1 MEVAKKIIISG
12 CGKIGKTIIESLL
25 LEGHDVTVIDNDPK
39 VISDITNIYDVI
51 GVCGNGA
58 DADILLEADV
68 ENAELM
74 VSVTSSDELNML
86 SCFLAKK
93 LGAKYT
99 VARIRNPEYND
110 KNLSFVREQ
119 MDISLTINP
128 ELFAALN
135 LYNLLKLPS
144 AAKVETFS
152 GRKFEIVEIKLKPD
166 SLLDGLKIADL
177 RNKFK
182 AKFLISAVL
191 RNEEAY
197 IPDGNFVLK
206 SGDKICI
213 SANTI
218 EIVRLMREMGIQQN
232 PAKKIMI
239 LGGGKLAFYLAK
251 ILSEGNNSVTVVEK
265 NPSVCEAF
273 CEALPK
279 ITVVNADGTDQ
290 EVLLEEGIL
299 SVDAF
304 VSLTGLDE
312 QNILMSAYAL
322 SKSVPK
328 VITKINRAELMPLA
342 ENWGL
347 DTVVSPKMTVSD
359 IIVRYARA
367 LENSQGSSVET
378 LYKLLDDKV
387 EVLEFIVKDDF
398 SAIEIPFKELSLKKN
413 ILVAGIMRNRKTII
427 PSGDDMLLPNDRVI
441 IIAANQHINKL
452 SDILR

>member
-1 MEVAKKIIISG
+1 MYIVING
-12 CGKIGKTIIESLL
+12 CGKIGRTIVASLL
-25 LEGHDVTVIDNDPK
+25 EEGHDVTIIDNNPS
-39 VISDITNIYDVI
+39 VVSDMTNIYDVM

-58 DADILLEADV
+58 DADVLLEAGV

-74 VSVTSSDELNML
+74 VSVAGSDELNML

-99 VARIRNPEYND
+99 IARIRNPEYND
-110 KNLSFVREQ
+110 NNLGFVREQ
-119 MDISLTINP
+119 MDISLTLNP
-128 ELFAALN
+128 ELLTSVN
-135 LYNLLKLPS
+135 LYKLLKLPS
-144 AAKVETFS
+144 AANVETFS
-152 GRKFEIVEIKLKPD
+152 AGKFEIVEIKLKPD

-177 RNKFK
+177 RGKFK

-191 RNEEAY
+191 RGEEAY
-197 IPDGNFVLK
+197 IPDGNFILEA
-206 SGDKICI
+206 GDRICI
-213 SANTI
+213 SANTV

-251 ILSEGNNSVTVVEK
+251 ILSEGNNSVTIIEK
-265 NPSVCEAF
+265 NPIVCEAL

-312 QNILMSAYAL
+312 QNILMSAYAQ

-359 IIVRYARA
+359 VLVRYARA

-378 LYKLLDDKV
+378 LYKLMEDKV
-387 EVLEFIVKDDF
+387 EVLEFVVKGDF
-398 SAIEIPFKELSLKKN
+398 GSIEIPFKDLSLKKN
-413 ILVAGIMRNRKTII
+413 TLVAGIIRKRKTII
-427 PSGDDMLLPNDRVI
+427 PTGDDMMLPGDRVI

-452 SDILR
+452 SDIVR

>member
-1 MEVAKKIIISG
+1 MKIIISG

-25 LEGHDVTVIDNDPK
+25 LEGHDVTVIDNDPS
-39 VISDITNIYDVI
+39 VITDITNVYDVI

-58 DADILLEADV
+58 DADVLLEAGV
-68 ENAELM
+68 QNAELV
-74 VSVTSSDELNML
+74 VSVAGSDELNML

-110 KNLSFVREQ
+110 NNLSFVREQ

-128 ELFAALN
+128 ELFTAIN
-135 LYNLLKLPS
+135 LFNLLKLPS
-144 AAKVETFS
+144 AAKVETF
-152 GRKFEIVEIKLKPD
+152 GAGKFEIVEIKLKPD
-166 SLLDGLKIADL
+166 SLLDGLKVSDL

-191 RNEEAY
+191 RGEEAY
-197 IPDGNFVLK
+197 IPDGNFILK

-213 SANTI
+213 SANTT

-265 NPSVCEAF
+265 NSIVCEAF

-322 SKSVPK
+322 TKSVPK

-342 ENWGL
+342 ESWGL
-347 DTVVSPKMTVSD
+347 DTVVSPKMAISD
-359 IIVRYARA
+359 VVVRYARA

-378 LYKLLDDKV
+378 LYKLMDDKV

-398 SAIEIPFKELSLKKN
+398 GSIEIPFKDLSLKKN
-413 ILVAGIMRNRKTII
+413 TLVAGIMRNRKTII
-427 PSGDDMLLPNDRVI
+427 PTGDDMLLPNDRVI

-452 SDILR
+452 SDILG